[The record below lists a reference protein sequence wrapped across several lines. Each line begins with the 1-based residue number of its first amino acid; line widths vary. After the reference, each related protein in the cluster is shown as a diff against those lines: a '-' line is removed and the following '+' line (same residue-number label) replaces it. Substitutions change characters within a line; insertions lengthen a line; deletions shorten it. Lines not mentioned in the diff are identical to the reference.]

1 MVKHV
6 GLITRSTVRVVA
18 RIRFKKLLG
27 IDRADTP
34 DHAGREVLLDAV
46 NRSRRRGAQEARFE
60 LLAVG
65 AVVDPFAGSGDPL
78 ARCNGRGVADHGHD
92 VTMPARLGA
101 QDAKA
106 ILCVVVGGPP
116 APPGLLLPAVASY
129 QEGIFANAVLKEG
142 IVPSAV

>member
-46 NRSRRRGAQEARFE
+46 NRSRRRGAPEARFE

-65 AVVDPFAGSGDPL
+65 AIVDPFAGGGDPL
-78 ARCNGRGVADHGHD
+78 TGRNRWAWATTVTTSRCPRALARR
-92 VTMPARLGA
+92 TQKPFSKLW
-101 QDAKA
+101 
-106 ILCVVVGGPP
+106 
-116 APPGLLLPAVASY
+116 
-129 QEGIFANAVLKEG
+129 
-142 IVPSAV
+142 

>member
-46 NRSRRRGAQEARFE
+46 NRSRRRGASEARFE

-65 AVVDPFAGSGDPL
+65 AIVDPFAGGGDPL
-78 ARCNGRGVADHGHD
+78 TGRNRCGMGNHGHD
-92 VTMPARLGA
+92 VTMFARLGT
-101 QDAKA
+101 QNTKA
-106 ILCVVVGGPP
+106 ILYVVVGGPP

-129 QEGIFANAVLKEG
+129 QEGIFSNEQCSRRG
-142 IVPSAV
+142 